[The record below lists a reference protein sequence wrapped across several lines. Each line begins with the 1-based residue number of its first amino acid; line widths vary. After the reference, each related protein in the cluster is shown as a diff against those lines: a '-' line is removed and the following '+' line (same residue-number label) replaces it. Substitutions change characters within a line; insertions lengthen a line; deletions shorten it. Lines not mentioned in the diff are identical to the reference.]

1 MHEVPFAVFHCQ
13 NEVLEEESCVNSNVT
28 MC

>member
-13 NEVLEEESCVNSNVT
+13 NEGIEEESCVNSNVI
-28 MC
+28 MY